1 MMALVIIV
9 GLCFV
14 AGSPAGSPASSPA
27 SSPAGVAYAT
37 PATSEIPASPLLA
50 LPAPKPTSTARSP
63 SAP

>member
-14 AGSPAGSPASSPA
+14 AGSPA